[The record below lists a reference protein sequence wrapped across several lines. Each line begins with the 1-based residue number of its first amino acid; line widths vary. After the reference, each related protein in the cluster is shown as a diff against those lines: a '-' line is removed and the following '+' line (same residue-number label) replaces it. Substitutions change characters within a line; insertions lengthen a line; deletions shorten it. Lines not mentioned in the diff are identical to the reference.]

1 MPILRLV
8 QNLPLGPEEIR
19 QITAAYEQVLSE
31 IGRIDRSDPRAEVI
45 AKKIIEIFQSG
56 ERDPTRMCRR
66 ALSELSPTNLGKR
79 AS

>member
-1 MPILRLV
+1 MLIRRLV

-31 IGRIDRSDPRAEVI
+31 LGLIDRSDPIAEIV

-56 ERDPTRMCRR
+56 EHDPARHIQAR
-66 ALSELSPTNLGKR
+66 ALGIAHSN
-79 AS
+79 AH